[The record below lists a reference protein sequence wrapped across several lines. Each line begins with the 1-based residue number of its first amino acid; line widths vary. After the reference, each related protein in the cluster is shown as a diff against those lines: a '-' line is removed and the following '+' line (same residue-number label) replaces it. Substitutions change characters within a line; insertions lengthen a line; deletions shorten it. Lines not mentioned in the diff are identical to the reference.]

1 MADIE
6 ALRPTSTE
14 GQPHDEEKGY
24 GTTKTENDHGTIT
37 SSSLFQRA
45 LRLVRV
51 EEQGIEPIPL
61 AERTSTR
68 YLNVFTVWCSMN
80 ANILPITFGMLG
92 PSLFGLNLRDSSL
105 VVLFFTLLSTLA
117 PAFLATL
124 GPKTGMR
131 SMIQARFSFGRYL
144 VSVPVVFN
152 LATLT
157 GFCIIICVVGGQCL
171 SAVTNGALS
180 PDLGIVLIA
189 LLSLLISFCGFK
201 VLHFYETY
209 AFIPAVIAI
218 VIATG
223 CGGSRLKA
231 QANMAPATAS
241 SILSFGMI
249 VSSYMIPWACIAS
262 DLTTYFD
269 PRVRGAS
276 YRVFVYSYLGLILPT
291 ILLMT
296 LGSAIGGAMTS
307 VLEWQEG
314 YNSTLVGEVLAA
326 MLAPAGGFGK
336 FVVVVLAFTLLGNIS
351 GTMYAIT
358 LNFQTLVPW
367 LVRVPRYVF
376 SIVVTAVM
384 IPVAIK
390 AADDF
395 FLNLENFVALIG
407 YWSASFVGIVVV
419 EHFVFRK
426 GDAKLYDP
434 RSWNVTSSLPSG
446 AAALGVGILSFGLV
460 VPCMA
465 QAWWT
470 GPIANTTGDIGFE
483 VAFILSALFYLPLRW
498 LERRVLHR

>member
-6 ALRPTSTE
+6 ASRPTSTE
-14 GQPHDEEKGY
+14 GHLHDQDKGY
-24 GTTKTENDHGTIT
+24 ETTKVRPENGISKT
-37 SSSLFQRA
+37 SSKFHKL
-45 LRLVRV
+45 LRLGRV
-51 EEQGIEPIPL
+51 EEHGIEPIPL

-68 YLNVFTVWCSMN
+68 YLNAFTVWFSMN

-105 VVLFFTLLSTLA
+105 VILFFTLLSTLA

-144 VSVPVVFN
+144 VSVPVALN

-157 GFCIIICVVGGQCL
+157 GFCVIICVVGGQCL
-171 SAVTNGALS
+171 SAVTKGALS

-189 LLSLLISFCGFK
+189 LLSLLISFCGFR

-218 VIATG
+218 VIATA
-223 CGGSRLKA
+223 CGGSRLKE
-231 QANMAPATAS
+231 QAEMLPATAPAV
-241 SILSFGMI
+241 LSFGMI
-249 VSSYMIPWACIAS
+249 VASYMIPWACIAS

-276 YRVFVYSYLGLILPT
+276 YRVFAYSYLGLISPT

-296 LGSAIGGAMTS
+296 LGSAIAGAIAN
-307 VLEWQEG
+307 VPEWQDG
-314 YNSTLVGEVLAA
+314 YDTTLVGGVLAA
-326 MLAPAGGFGK
+326 MLSPAGGFGK
-336 FVVVVLAFTLLGNIS
+336 FVVVILAFTLLGNVS

-376 SIVVTAVM
+376 SIVVTAIM

-407 YWSASFVGIVVV
+407 YWSASFVGIVLV
-419 EHFVFRK
+419 EHFVFRR
-426 GDAKLYDP
+426 GDAKLYDHHI
-434 RSWNVTSSLPSG
+434 WNKASCLPSG
-446 AAALGVGILSFGLV
+446 AAALGSGMLSFALV
-460 VPCMA
+460 IPCMA
-465 QAWWT
+465 QAWWI
-470 GPIANTTGDIGFE
+470 GPVAEITGDIGFE
-483 VAFILSALFYLPLRW
+483 VAFILSALLYVPLRF

>member
-6 ALRPTSTE
+6 ASRHTAPEDGHLYD
-14 GQPHDEEKGY
+14 HEKNY
-24 GTTKTENDHGTIT
+24 EATARSASARGTTG
-37 SSSLFQRA
+37 SLFHKF
-45 LRLVRV
+45 LRLGRV
-51 EEQGIEPIPL
+51 EEQGVQPIPL
-61 AERTSTR
+61 TERTSTR
-68 YLNVFTVWCSMN
+68 YFNAFTVWCSMN

-92 PSLFGLNLRDSSL
+92 PSLFGLSLRDSSL
-105 VVLFFTLLSTLA
+105 VILFFTLLSTLA

-144 VSVPVVFN
+144 VSIPVILN

-157 GFCIIICVVGGQCL
+157 GFCVIICVVGGQCL
-171 SAVTNGALS
+171 SAVSNGTLDA
-180 PDLGIVLIA
+180 DLGIVLIA
-189 LLSLLISFCGFK
+189 IFSLLISFCGFR
-201 VLHFYETY
+201 VLHFYESY
-209 AFIPAVIAI
+209 AFIPAVVAI

-223 CGGSRLKA
+223 CGGSRLGE
-231 QANMAPATAS
+231 QAETATATAPP
-241 SILSFGMI
+241 ILSFGMI
-249 VSSYMIPWACIAS
+249 VASYMLPWACIAS

-276 YRVFVYSYLGLILPT
+276 YRVFAYSYLGLALPT
-291 ILLMT
+291 IPLMV
-296 LGSAIGGAMTS
+296 LGSAIGGAIAN
-307 VLEWQEG
+307 VPEWQQG
-314 YNSTLVGEVLAA
+314 YDQTLVGGVLAA

-376 SIVVTAVM
+376 SIIVTAIM
-384 IPVAIK
+384 IPVAIR

-407 YWSASFVGIVVV
+407 YWSASFIGIVVV

-426 GDAKLYDP
+426 GDANLYDHHV
-434 RSWNVTSSLPSG
+434 WNISSGLPSG
-446 AAALGVGILSFGLV
+446 IAALGAGVLSFGLV
-460 VPCMA
+460 IPCMA
-465 QAWWT
+465 QTWWT
-470 GPIANTTGDIGFE
+470 GPIAKDIGDIGFE
-483 VAFILSALFYLPLRW
+483 IAFVLSALLYVPLRFA
-498 LERRVLHR
+498 ERRLLGR

>member
-6 ALRPTSTE
+6 ASRPTSAE
-14 GQPHDEEKGY
+14 GQTHDQEKGC
-24 GTTKTENDHGTIT
+24 GTTRTKLGHDINR
-37 SSSLFQRA
+37 SNNLFHKF
-45 LRLVRV
+45 LRLGRV

-68 YLNVFTVWCSMN
+68 YLNAFTVWCSMN

-92 PSLFGLNLRDSSL
+92 PSLFGLSLRDSAL
-105 VVLFFTLLSTLA
+105 VILFFTLLSTLA

-144 VSVPVVFN
+144 VSVPVVLN

-157 GFCIIICVVGGQCL
+157 GFCVIICVVGGQCL

-180 PDLGIVLIA
+180 PHLGIVLIA

-209 AFIPAVIAI
+209 AFVPAVIAI

-223 CGGSRLKA
+223 CGGSKLK
-231 QANMAPATAS
+231 QQTEMAPATAPPV
-241 SILSFGMI
+241 LSFGMI
-249 VSSYMIPWACIAS
+249 VASYMIPWACIAS

-269 PRVRGAS
+269 PRVQGVS
-276 YRVFVYSYLGLILPT
+276 YRVFFYSYLGLVIPT

-296 LGSAIGGAMTS
+296 LGSAIGGAIAN
-307 VLEWQEG
+307 VPEWQEG
-314 YNSTLVGEVLAA
+314 YDQTLVGGVLAA
-326 MLAPAGGFGK
+326 MLSPAGGFGK
-336 FVVVVLAFTLLGNIS
+336 FVVVILAFTLLGNVS

-358 LNFQTLVPW
+358 LNFQTLAPW
-367 LVRVPRYVF
+367 LVGVPRYVF
-376 SIVVTAVM
+376 SIIVTAIM

-390 AADDF
+390 AANDF

-407 YWSASFVGIVVV
+407 YWSASFVGIVVA

-426 GDAKLYDP
+426 GDARQYDHH
-434 RSWNVTSSLPSG
+434 SWNIASSLPSG
-446 AAALGVGILSFGLV
+446 IAALGAGILSFGLV
-460 VPCMA
+460 IPCMA

-470 GPIANTTGDIGFE
+470 GPIAKTTGDIGFE
-483 VAFILSALFYLPLRW
+483 VAFILSALFYIPLRS
-498 LERRVLHR
+498 LERRVLRR

>member
-6 ALRPTSTE
+6 ASRPTSTE
-14 GQPHDEEKGY
+14 GQSHDEEKGY
-24 GTTKTENDHGTIT
+24 DTTRIENDRGTIK
-37 SSSLFQRA
+37 SLFHKA
-45 LRLVRV
+45 LQLVQV
-51 EEQGIEPIPL
+51 EEEGIKPIPL

-68 YLNVFTVWCSMN
+68 YLNAFTVWCSMN

-92 PSLFGLNLRDSSL
+92 PSLFGLNLRDSSF
-105 VVLFFTLLSTLA
+105 VILFFTLLSTLA

-131 SMIQARFSFGRYL
+131 SMIQARYSFGRYL
-144 VSVPVVFN
+144 VSVPVVLN

-157 GFCIIICVVGGQCL
+157 GFCVIICVVGGQCL
-171 SAVTNGALS
+171 SAVTNSALS

-189 LLSLLISFCGFK
+189 LLSLSISFCGFK

-223 CGGSRLKA
+223 CGGSRLRE
-231 QANMAPATAS
+231 QTDMTPATAS
-241 SILSFGMI
+241 SILNFGMI

-276 YRVFVYSYLGLILPT
+276 YRVFAYSYIGLVLPT

-296 LGSAIGGAMTS
+296 LGSAIGGAIAN
-307 VLEWQEG
+307 VPEWQKG
-314 YNSTLVGEVLAA
+314 YDSTLVGGVLAA

-358 LNFQTLVPW
+358 LNFQTLVPS

-426 GDAKLYDP
+426 GDVELYDYH
-434 RSWNVTSSLPSG
+434 SWNVTSSLPSG
-446 AAALGVGILSFGLV
+446 VAALAAGILSFGLV

-470 GPIANTTGDIGFE
+470 GPIAKVTEHLKSEF
-483 VAFILSALFYLPLRW
+483 SADRYR
-498 LERRVLHR
+498 